1 MRFAPHIPQGLLI
14 LTLLALSPPRFCVH
28 GRNLTYQNP
37 LLSSSFAP
45 PPDSLQYPTL
55 LADDLS
61 LKNVSSRASC
71 TGDSVLCDDG
81 SCHSCTLGGILTC
94 CKVGG
99 GACCTGSTCTTP
111 PAGAKSQ
118 CCPTGNTNCP
128 TGGCCRPGT
137 TCCGDGC
144 VASNEGCCLVITNNL
159 TVSTGSCPKPV
170 GECCASGPS
179 AGLCYNS
186 TTDYCCENVKNIC
199 PSGYICCGE
208 KECCDPE
215 FETCQSG
222 TCVTTS
228 STPGPSPTSAAAA
241 TALSFGLAGWVLLNI
256 FIVKVDL
263 RLLYTA

>member
-1 MRFAPHIPQGLLI
+1 MC
-14 LTLLALSPPRFCVH
+14 TLFLWPGPFNLMPPRF
-28 GRNLTYQNP
+28 Q
-37 LLSSSFAP
+37 
-45 PPDSLQYPTL
+45 
-55 LADDLS
+55 
-61 LKNVSSRASC
+61 
-71 TGDSVLCDDG
+71 
-81 SCHSCTLGGILTC
+81 

-186 TTDYCCENVKNIC
+186 TTDYCCENAKNIC
-199 PSGYICCGE
+199 PSSYICCGE

-263 RLLYTA
+263 RLLYTYGHSFVLWSCLLTFLQGIAIARLEPG